1 MYELRPRE
9 NKLKFVVRTA
19 PARKTTRDERK
30 LSLFQKSPIE
40 GYNPVTMTTPK
51 TPRSKKS
58 TPEVHETAFAEPLEN
73 AASDPQEFV
82 TFKRS
87 HFYSVLVVL
96 AFAVGI
102 LLGYVVWGRDAA
114 VAANVETNAAQPAA
128 GAPVAEVPV
137 TQEPQF
143 TRYDIPTE
151 GYPSHG
157 PDDAP
162 IVIVEFSDFQCPFCR
177 RFHDETYRALLDAY
191 PGQIRFVYRN
201 LPLTSIHPD
210 AMPSAIASLC
220 ANDQNAYWDY
230 HDKLFSSETLTRE
243 TFIQYATDL
252 SLDVEEFTACLDSD
266 KHDEFISQDME
277 FALNLGVQSTPTFF
291 INGLAVVGA
300 QPLSTFT
307 QIIDKEL
314 AGELPK

>member
-1 MYELRPRE
+1 
-9 NKLKFVVRTA
+9 
-19 PARKTTRDERK
+19 
-30 LSLFQKSPIE
+30 
-40 GYNPVTMTTPK
+40 MTTAK
-51 TPRSKKS
+51 TPRPKKS
-58 TPEVHETAFAEPLEN
+58 TPAVFDTEIEEALEEPEN
-73 AASDPQEFV
+73 DPEEYI

-87 HFYSVLVVL
+87 YFYSVLVVL
-96 AFAVGI
+96 ALAVGI
-102 LLGYVVWGRDAA
+102 LLGYVIWGRDATVV
-114 VAANVETNAAQPAA
+114 VAEAEQPAPA
-128 GAPVAEVPV
+128 GPVAEVPV
-137 TQEPQF
+137 TAEPQF

-151 GYPSHG
+151 GYPSLG

-177 RFHDETYRALLDAY
+177 RFHDQTYHDLLNAY

-230 HDKLFSSETLTRE
+230 HEKLFSSEVLNRE
-243 TFIQYATDL
+243 TFIQYANDL
-252 SLDVEEFTACLDSD
+252 SLDVETFSACLDSG
-266 KHDEFISQDME
+266 KHDDFIAKDMD

-314 AGELPK
+314 AGEIPK